1 MKKHVLLI
9 LQLPLFL
16 LITTLTSCEHR
27 PLEDPIYFDKGR
39 FLRVYFNEHI
49 RNVSFG
55 FYDES
60 KQPSNYQS
68 PVLLRVVCADP
79 LSGEVV
85 TERYLSDYGRDE
97 KGYYIQGKI
106 TAPEGAYKLMAY
118 TCDVEHVDFHYEY
131 SFYSLLANSV
141 ELSGSEAN
149 RVFPTRDENALI
161 TEPIHHQPGHLFVAN
176 VDNVTFGPDV
186 LSDTIFTEAETHPVA
201 ETIVKTYYMQVNVKG
216 VEYVKSAVA
225 LITGMS
231 GGKRIYNN
239 EMQTDD
245 PVSIFFSLNNGMDK
259 ARTDKETRVAYATFN
274 TFGKLPDVEGYIEI
288 SFEFKTIY
296 NTVQTETFRV
306 TDLFETPLVKNN
318 QWIIIDKVIEIVPPE
333 GGEDVVTG
341 GGLSPGVGDWEQI
354 EGSITI

>member
-1 MKKHVLLI
+1 MSRNVLLI
-9 LQLPLFL
+9 IRL
-16 LITTLTSCEHR
+16 LLLMSVCVLTSCEHR
-27 PLEDPIYFDKGR
+27 PLEDPIDFSKGR

-55 FYDES
+55 FYDAS

-97 KGYYIQGKI
+97 KGYYIQGNI
-106 TAPEGAYKLMAY
+106 SAPEGAYKLMAY
-118 TCDVEHVDFHYEY
+118 TCDVEHVNFLYEY
-131 SFYSLLANSV
+131 SFHSLMAYSV
-141 ELSGSEAN
+141 ELSSSEAN
-149 RVFPTRDENALI
+149 RVFPTRDENVLI
-161 TEPIHHQPGHLFVAN
+161 NEPIHHQPGHLFVAN
-176 VDNVTFGPDV
+176 VNNVYFGPEV
-186 LSDTIFTEAETHPVA
+186 LSDTIFTEAKSHPVA

-216 VEYVKSAVA
+216 VEYVRSAVA

-239 EMQTDD
+239 EMLTDE
-245 PVSIFFSLNNGMDK
+245 PVSIFFSLNNGLDK

-306 TDLFETPLVKNN
+306 TDLFETPMVRDN

-333 GGEDVVTG
+333 GEEDVTG
-341 GGLSPGVGDWEQI
+341 GGLSPGVSDWEQI

>member
-1 MKKHVLLI
+1 MSRNVLLI
-9 LQLPLFL
+9 IRL
-16 LITTLTSCEHR
+16 LLLMSVCVLTSCEHR
-27 PLEDPIYFDKGR
+27 PLEDPIDFSKGR

-55 FYDES
+55 FYDAS

-97 KGYYIQGKI
+97 KGYYIQGNI
-106 TAPEGAYKLMAY
+106 SAPEGAYKLMAY
-118 TCDVEHVDFHYEY
+118 TCDVEHVNFLYEY
-131 SFYSLLANSV
+131 SFHSLMAYSV
-141 ELSGSEAN
+141 ELSSSEAN
-149 RVFPTRDENALI
+149 RVFPTRDENVLI
-161 TEPIHHQPGHLFVAN
+161 NEPIHHQPGHLFVAN
-176 VDNVTFGPDV
+176 VDNVYFGPEV
-186 LSDTIFTEAETHPVA
+186 LSDTIFTEAKSHPVA

-216 VEYVKSAVA
+216 VEYVRSAVA

-239 EMQTDD
+239 EMLTDE
-245 PVSIFFSLNNGMDK
+245 PVSIFFSLNNGLDK

-306 TDLFETPLVKNN
+306 TDLFETPLVRDN

-333 GGEDVVTG
+333 GEEDVTG
-341 GGLSPGVGDWEQI
+341 GGLSPGVSDWEQI

>member
-1 MKKHVLLI
+1 MSRNVLLI
-9 LQLPLFL
+9 IRL
-16 LITTLTSCEHR
+16 LLLMSVCVLTSCEHR
-27 PLEDPIYFDKGR
+27 PLEDPIDFSKGR

-55 FYDES
+55 FYDAS

-97 KGYYIQGKI
+97 KGYYIQGNI
-106 TAPEGAYKLMAY
+106 SAPEGAYKLMAY
-118 TCDVEHVDFHYEY
+118 TCDVEHVNFLYEY
-131 SFYSLLANSV
+131 SFHSLMAYSV
-141 ELSGSEAN
+141 ELSSSEAN
-149 RVFPTRDENALI
+149 RVFPTRDENVLI
-161 TEPIHHQPGHLFVAN
+161 NEPIHHQPGHLFVAN
-176 VDNVTFGPDV
+176 VNNVYFGPEV
-186 LSDTIFTEAETHPVA
+186 LSDTIFTEAKSHPVA

-216 VEYVKSAVA
+216 VEYVRSAVA

-239 EMQTDD
+239 EMLTDE
-245 PVSIFFSLNNGMDK
+245 PVSIFFSLNNGLDK

-306 TDLFETPLVKNN
+306 TDLFETPLVRDN

-333 GGEDVVTG
+333 GEEDVTG
-341 GGLSPGVGDWEQI
+341 GGLSPGVSDWDQI

>member
-1 MKKHVLLI
+1 MSRNVLLI
-9 LQLPLFL
+9 IRL
-16 LITTLTSCEHR
+16 LLLMSVCVLTSCEHR
-27 PLEDPIYFDKGR
+27 LLEDPIDFSKGR

-55 FYDES
+55 FYDAS

-97 KGYYIQGKI
+97 KGYYIQGNI
-106 TAPEGAYKLMAY
+106 SAPEGAYKLMAY
-118 TCDVEHVDFHYEY
+118 TCDVEHVNFLYEY
-131 SFYSLLANSV
+131 SFHSLMAYSV
-141 ELSGSEAN
+141 ELSSSEAN
-149 RVFPTRDENALI
+149 RVFPTRDENVLI
-161 TEPIHHQPGHLFVAN
+161 NEPIHHQPGHLFVAN
-176 VDNVTFGPDV
+176 VDNVYFGPEV
-186 LSDTIFTEAETHPVA
+186 LSDTIFTEAKSHPVA

-239 EMQTDD
+239 EMLTDD

-306 TDLFETPLVKNN
+306 TDLFETPMVRDN

-333 GGEDVVTG
+333 GEEDVTG
-341 GGLSPGVGDWEQI
+341 GGLSPGVSDWEQI

>member
-1 MKKHVLLI
+1 MSRNVLLI
-9 LQLPLFL
+9 IRL
-16 LITTLTSCEHR
+16 LLLMSVCVLTSCEHR
-27 PLEDPIYFDKGR
+27 PLEDPIDFSKGR

-55 FYDES
+55 FYDAS

-97 KGYYIQGKI
+97 KGYYIQGNI
-106 TAPEGAYKLMAY
+106 SAPEGAYKLMAY
-118 TCDVEHVDFHYEY
+118 TCDVEHVNFLYEY
-131 SFYSLLANSV
+131 SFHSLMAYSV
-141 ELSGSEAN
+141 ELSSSEAN
-149 RVFPTRDENALI
+149 RVFPTRDENVLI
-161 TEPIHHQPGHLFVAN
+161 NEPIHHQPGHLFVAN
-176 VDNVTFGPDV
+176 VDNVYFGPEV
-186 LSDTIFTEAETHPVA
+186 LSDTIFTEAKSHPVA

-216 VEYVKSAVA
+216 VEYVRSAVA

-231 GGKRIYNN
+231 GGKRLYNN
-239 EMQTDD
+239 EMLTDD
-245 PVSIFFSLNNGMDK
+245 PVSIFFSLNNGLDK

-306 TDLFETPLVKNN
+306 TDLFETPMVRDN

-333 GGEDVVTG
+333 GEEDVTG
-341 GGLSPGVGDWEQI
+341 GGLSPGVSDWEQI

>member
-1 MKKHVLLI
+1 MSRNVLLI
-9 LQLPLFL
+9 IRL
-16 LITTLTSCEHR
+16 LLLMSVCVLTSCEHR
-27 PLEDPIYFDKGR
+27 PLEDPIDFSKGR

-55 FYDES
+55 FYDAS

-97 KGYYIQGKI
+97 KGYYIQGNI
-106 TAPEGAYKLMAY
+106 SAPEGAYKLMAY
-118 TCDVEHVDFHYEY
+118 TCDVEHVNFLYEY
-131 SFYSLLANSV
+131 SFHSLMAYSV
-141 ELSGSEAN
+141 ELSSSEAN
-149 RVFPTRDENALI
+149 RVFPTRDENVLI
-161 TEPIHHQPGHLFVAN
+161 NEPIHHQPGHLFVAN
-176 VDNVTFGPDV
+176 VDNVYFGPEV
-186 LSDTIFTEAETHPVA
+186 LSDTIFTEAKSHPVA

-216 VEYVKSAVA
+216 VEYVRSAVA

-239 EMQTDD
+239 EMLTDES
-245 PVSIFFSLNNGMDK
+245 VSIFFSLNNGLDK

-306 TDLFETPLVKNN
+306 TDLFETPLVRDN

-333 GGEDVVTG
+333 GEEDVTG
-341 GGLSPGVGDWEQI
+341 GGLSPGVSDWEQI

>member
-1 MKKHVLLI
+1 MSRNVLLI
-9 LQLPLFL
+9 IRL
-16 LITTLTSCEHR
+16 LLLMSVCVLTSCEHR
-27 PLEDPIYFDKGR
+27 PLEDPIDFSKGR

-55 FYDES
+55 FYDAS

-97 KGYYIQGKI
+97 KGYYIQGNI
-106 TAPEGAYKLMAY
+106 SAPEGAYKLMAY
-118 TCDVEHVDFHYEY
+118 TCDVEHVNFLYEY
-131 SFYSLLANSV
+131 SFHSLMAYSV
-141 ELSGSEAN
+141 ELSSSEAN
-149 RVFPTRDENALI
+149 RVFPTRDENVLI
-161 TEPIHHQPGHLFVAN
+161 NEPIHHQPGHLFVAN
-176 VDNVTFGPDV
+176 VDNVYFGPEV
-186 LSDTIFTEAETHPVA
+186 LSDTIFTEAKTHPVA

-239 EMQTDD
+239 EMLTDE
-245 PVSIFFSLNNGMDK
+245 PVSIYFSLNNGLDK
-259 ARTDKETRVAYATFN
+259 ARSDSETRVAYSTFN

-306 TDLFETPLVKNN
+306 TDLFDTPMVKDN

-333 GGEDVVTG
+333 GEEETG
-341 GGLSPGVGDWEQI
+341 GGLSPGVADWEQI

>member
-1 MKKHVLLI
+1 MSRNVLLI
-9 LQLPLFL
+9 IRL
-16 LITTLTSCEHR
+16 LLLMSVCVLTSCEHR
-27 PLEDPIYFDKGR
+27 PLEDPIDFSKGR

-55 FYDES
+55 FYDAS

-97 KGYYIQGKI
+97 KGYYIQGNVS
-106 TAPEGAYKLMAY
+106 APEGAYKLMAY
-118 TCDVEHVDFHYEY
+118 TCDVEHVNFLYEY
-131 SFYSLLANSV
+131 SFHSLMAYSV
-141 ELSGSEAN
+141 ELSSSEAN
-149 RVFPTRDENALI
+149 RVFPTRDENVLI
-161 TEPIHHQPGHLFVAN
+161 NEPIHHQPGHLFVAN
-176 VDNVTFGPDV
+176 VDNVYFGPEV
-186 LSDTIFTEAETHPVA
+186 LSDTIFTEAKSHPVA

-216 VEYVKSAVA
+216 VEYVRSAVA

-239 EMQTDD
+239 EMLTDD
-245 PVSIFFSLNNGMDK
+245 PVSIFFSLNNGLDK

-306 TDLFETPLVKNN
+306 TDLFETPLVRDN

-333 GGEDVVTG
+333 GEEDVTG
-341 GGLSPGVGDWEQI
+341 GGLSPGVSDWEQI

>member
-1 MKKHVLLI
+1 MSRNVLLI
-9 LQLPLFL
+9 IRL
-16 LITTLTSCEHR
+16 LLLMSVCVLTSCEHR
-27 PLEDPIYFDKGR
+27 PLEDPIDFSKGR

-55 FYDES
+55 FYDAS

-97 KGYYIQGKI
+97 KGYYIQGNI
-106 TAPEGAYKLMAY
+106 SAPEGAYKLMAY
-118 TCDVEHVDFHYEY
+118 TCDVEHVNFLYEY
-131 SFYSLLANSV
+131 SFHSLMAYSV
-141 ELSGSEAN
+141 ELSSSEAN
-149 RVFPTRDENALI
+149 RVFPTRDENVLI
-161 TEPIHHQPGHLFVAN
+161 NEPIHHQPGHLFVAN
-176 VDNVTFGPDV
+176 VDNVYFGPEV
-186 LSDTIFTEAETHPVA
+186 LSDTIFTEAKSHPVA

-216 VEYVKSAVA
+216 VEYVRSAVA

-239 EMQTDD
+239 EMLTDD
-245 PVSIFFSLNNGMDK
+245 PVSIFFSLNNGLDK

-306 TDLFETPLVKNN
+306 TDLFETPMVRDN

-333 GGEDVVTG
+333 GEEDVTG
-341 GGLSPGVGDWEQI
+341 GGLSPGVSDWEQI

>member
-1 MKKHVLLI
+1 MSRNVLLI
-9 LQLPLFL
+9 IRL
-16 LITTLTSCEHR
+16 LLLMSVCVLTSCEHR
-27 PLEDPIYFDKGR
+27 LLEDPIDFSKGR

-55 FYDES
+55 FYDAS

-97 KGYYIQGKI
+97 KGYYIQGNI
-106 TAPEGAYKLMAY
+106 SAPEGAYKLMAY
-118 TCDVEHVDFHYEY
+118 TCDVEHVNFLYEY
-131 SFYSLLANSV
+131 SFHSLMAYSV
-141 ELSGSEAN
+141 ELSSSEAN
-149 RVFPTRDENALI
+149 RVFPTRDENVLI
-161 TEPIHHQPGHLFVAN
+161 NEPIHHQPGHLFVAN
-176 VDNVTFGPDV
+176 VDNVYFGPEV
-186 LSDTIFTEAETHPVA
+186 LSDTIFTEAKSHPVA

-216 VEYVKSAVA
+216 VEYVRSAVA

-239 EMQTDD
+239 EMLTDD
-245 PVSIFFSLNNGMDK
+245 PVSIFFSLNNGLDK

-306 TDLFETPLVKNN
+306 TDLFETPMVRDN

-333 GGEDVVTG
+333 GEEDVTG
-341 GGLSPGVGDWEQI
+341 GGLSPGVSDWEQI

>member
-1 MKKHVLLI
+1 MSKI
-9 LQLPLFL
+9 LNFVSRTIL
-16 LITTLTSCEHR
+16 TTLLLLLVSCEHR
-27 PLEDPIYFDKGR
+27 PLEDPISLDKGR

-60 KQPSNYQS
+60 KQSANYQS

-79 LSGEVV
+79 ISGEVV
-85 TERYLSDYGRDE
+85 TERYLQDRGRDE
-97 KGYYIQGKI
+97 RGYYIQGYI
-106 TAPEGAYKLMAY
+106 SAPAGAYKLMAY
-118 TCDVEHVDFHYEY
+118 TCDIENVDYHYEY
-131 SFYSLLANSV
+131 SLYSMEATSV
-141 ELSGSEAN
+141 ELSSSEAN
-149 RVFPTRDENALI
+149 RVFPTRDENTL
-161 TEPIHHQPGHLFVAN
+161 TNEPIHHQPGHLFVAN
-176 VDNVTFGPDV
+176 MDDVRFGPNE
-186 LSDTIFTEAETHPVA
+186 LSDTIFTEAKTHPVA

-216 VEYVKSAVA
+216 VEYVRSAVA

-239 EMQTDD
+239 EMLTDE
-245 PVSIFFSLNNGMDK
+245 PVSIYFGLNNGLDK
-259 ARTDKETRVAYATFN
+259 ARSDSETRVAYSTFN

-306 TDLFETPLVKNN
+306 TDLFETPLVRDN

-333 GGEDVVTG
+333 GEEDVTG
-341 GGLSPGVGDWEQI
+341 GGLSPGVSDWEQI

>member
-1 MKKHVLLI
+1 MSRNVLLI
-9 LQLPLFL
+9 IRL
-16 LITTLTSCEHR
+16 LLLMSVCVLTSCEHR
-27 PLEDPIYFDKGR
+27 PLEDPIDFSKGR

-55 FYDES
+55 FYDAS

-97 KGYYIQGKI
+97 KGYYIQGNI
-106 TAPEGAYKLMAY
+106 SAPEGAYKLMAY
-118 TCDVEHVDFHYEY
+118 TCDVEHVNFLYEY
-131 SFYSLLANSV
+131 SFHSLMAYSV
-141 ELSGSEAN
+141 ELSSSEAN
-149 RVFPTRDENALI
+149 RVFPTRDENVLI
-161 TEPIHHQPGHLFVAN
+161 NESIHHQPGHLFVAN
-176 VDNVTFGPDV
+176 VDNVYFGPEV
-186 LSDTIFTEAETHPVA
+186 LSDTIFTEAKSHPVA

-216 VEYVKSAVA
+216 VEYVRSAVA

-239 EMQTDD
+239 EMLTDE
-245 PVSIFFSLNNGMDK
+245 PVSIFFSLNNGLDK

-306 TDLFETPLVKNN
+306 TDLFETPLVRDN

-333 GGEDVVTG
+333 GEEDVTG
-341 GGLSPGVGDWEQI
+341 GGLSPGVSDWEQI